1 MYFLLTFGG
10 LGNFFGVD
18 HDLVPQALWHGGN
31 GKPRRFSSPFGRETA
46 VDCFNFRGFC
56 GRLS

>member
-10 LGNFFGVD
+10 LGKKIGVD
-18 HDLVPQALWHGGN
+18 HDLVPQALWDGGN
-31 GKPRRFSSPFGRETA
+31 GKPQRFSSPFGSQTA